1 MNNPLI
7 KNTVRFVILI
17 LVQVLVFNNMNL
29 GGYLHP
35 YIYVLFL
42 LLLPVNIN
50 RSLLLILAFITG
62 ITIDYFAGTMGLNA
76 AASVF
81 LAYLRPGTI
90 RLFFGNQEFTSD
102 ESVGLASVGIF
113 GFFKYSIVLVFMHQ
127 LLLFYLEV
135 LSFNH
140 FFFTLTKVLFST
152 LFSTFIIITALLL
165 FSKRIKKR

>member
-35 YIYVLFL
+35 YIYVLFI

-62 ITIDYFAGTMGLNA
+62 ITIDYFAGTLGINA
-76 AASVF
+76 AASVL

-90 RLFFGNQEFTSD
+90 RLFFGNQEFSSG

-113 GFFKYSIVLVFMHQ
+113 GFFKYSIVLIFMHQ

-140 FFFTLTKVLFST
+140 FFFTLNKVISST
-152 LFSTFIIITALLL
+152 LLSTVMIIITMLL
-165 FSKRIKKR
+165 FSKRVKK

>member
-1 MNNPLI
+1 MNNLLI
-7 KNTVRFVILI
+7 KNIIRFILLI

-35 YIYVLFL
+35 SIYVLFL

-50 RSLLLILAFITG
+50 RSLLLILAFFTG
-62 ITIDYFAGTMGLNA
+62 LTIDYFTGTIGLNA

-90 RLFFGNQEFTSD
+90 RLFFRNQEFGSD
-102 ESVGLASVGIF
+102 KEPKLSIVGVF
-113 GFFKYSIVLVFMHQ
+113 GFFKYTLVLVFMHQ

-140 FFFTLTKVLFST
+140 FFFTLNKVFQST
-152 LFSTFIIITALLL
+152 LLSTFVIIIILL
-165 FSKRIKKR
+165 FFTKRSK

>member
-1 MNNPLI
+1 MNNPFV
-7 KNTVRFVILI
+7 KNIIRFVILM

-50 RSLLLILAFITG
+50 RSLLLILSFFTG
-62 ITIDYFAGTMGLNA
+62 LTVDYFAGTLGLNA
-76 AASVF
+76 AASLF

-90 RLFFGNQEFTSD
+90 RLFFGNQEFYSG
-102 ESVGLASVGIF
+102 EELKPSSVGVF
-113 GFFKYSIVLVFMHQ
+113 GFFKYTLVLVFMHQ
-127 LLLFYLEV
+127 LVLFYLEI

-140 FFFTLTKVLFST
+140 FFFTLNKVLLST
-152 LFSTFIIITALLL
+152 ILSTFIILVSMLL
-165 FSKRIKKR
+165 FSKRGKK

>member
-35 YIYVLFL
+35 YIYVLFI

-50 RSLLLILAFITG
+50 RSLLLILAFFTG
-62 ITIDYFAGTMGLNA
+62 LTIDYFAGTLGINA
-76 AASVF
+76 AASV
-81 LAYLRPGTI
+81 LVAYLRPGTI
-90 RLFFGNQEFTSD
+90 RLFFGNQEFTSG
-102 ESVGLASVGIF
+102 ESIGLTSVGIF
-113 GFFKYSIVLVFMHQ
+113 GFFKYSIVLIFMHQ

-140 FFFTLTKVLFST
+140 FFFTLNKVLLST
-152 LFSTFIIITALLL
+152 LLSTFIILITMLI
-165 FSKRIKKR
+165 FSKRSKK